1 MGKWL
6 DLFPYRFL
14 NKNPPSSQGTV
25 TLEDFMSFKH
35 ECNYLSGLVIDYKK
49 KLKDPFWTGF
59 EDFFIESIRMT
70 ERKLYLI
77 KEQELCDQLIST
89 KTTNTISQCLS
100 IQEN

>member
-25 TLEDFMSFKH
+25 TLEEIMSFKH
-35 ECNYLSGLVIDYKK
+35 ECKYLSGLVIDYKK

-59 EDFFIESIRMT
+59 EDIFKELIMET

-77 KEQELCDQLIST
+77 KEQELCELLTLT
-89 KTTNTISQCLS
+89 KTTNTIYHSLS
-100 IQEN
+100 IHES

>member
-1 MGKWL
+1 MWS
-6 DLFPYRFL
+6 YSISFL
-14 NKNPPSSQGTV
+14 KLNPPSSQGTV

-89 KTTNTISQCLS
+89 KTTNTISQSLL
-100 IQEN
+100 IQES